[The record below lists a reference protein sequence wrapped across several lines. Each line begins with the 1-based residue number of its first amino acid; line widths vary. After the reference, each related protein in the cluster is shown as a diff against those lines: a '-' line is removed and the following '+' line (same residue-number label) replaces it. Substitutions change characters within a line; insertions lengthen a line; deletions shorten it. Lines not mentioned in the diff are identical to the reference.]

1 MPPSTH
7 QYQFHHCSTISCFHL
22 PISTSSIIVTLV
34 HTSIYLSIS
43 TSSIIVTL
51 VHTSIYLSISTSS
64 IIVTLVHT
72 SIYLSISTS
81 SIIVTLFHA
90 SIYLSQ
96 VFFLIHSHLCVCF
109 LSPFLTRCQGRLDR
123 ASPRWHGQGQ
133 WSWGA
138 PAPAR
143 SGHAWRSGQ
152 SHRQRRSASWSQFLH
167 TGPANIS
174 TSARSS
180 GNATKYG
187 GDMLPK
193 YSQAAFPQEH
203 WDGPL

>member
-1 MPPSTH
+1 MPPSIY
-7 QYQFHHCSTISCFHL
+7 QYQFHHCY
-22 PISTSSIIVTLV
+22 TSSCLHLFYLSVPVPSLLHYFIPP
-34 HTSIYLSIS
+34 SIY
-43 TSSIIVTL
+43 
-51 VHTSIYLSISTSS
+51 HK
-64 IIVTLVHT
+64 
-72 SIYLSISTS
+72 
-81 SIIVTLFHA
+81 F
-90 SIYLSQ
+90 
-96 VFFLIHSHLCVCF
+96 FFLIRSHLCVYF
-109 LSPFLTRCQGRLDR
+109 PSPFLTRCQGRLDR

-143 SGHAWRSGQ
+143 SGRAWRSGQ

-180 GNATKYG
+180 GNATKDG
-187 GDMLPK
+187 GNMLPK

-203 WDGPL
+203 WDGHL